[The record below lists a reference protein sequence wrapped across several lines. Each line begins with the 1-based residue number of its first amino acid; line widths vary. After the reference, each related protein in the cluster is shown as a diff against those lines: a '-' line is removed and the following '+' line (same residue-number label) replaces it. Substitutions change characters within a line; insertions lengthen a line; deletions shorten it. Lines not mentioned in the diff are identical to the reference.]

1 MHFHAV
7 VWVDHRN
14 AHVLGFGGGE
24 PSRKLIKSQAA
35 EHIHHKAGSIGS
47 GHVHDDAAYFA
58 AIAEAMT
65 GFHEIL
71 LVGPAQTRT
80 EFHVWLGKHR
90 NELGKK
96 ILGVE
101 PMDHASEGE
110 IIARA
115 RHFFERADRMTP
127 QR

>member
-7 VWVDHRN
+7 VWIDHR
-14 AHVLGFGGGE
+14 ATHVLGFGQDE
-24 PSRKLIKSQAA
+24 PSRNTIKSGAP

-47 GHVHDDAAYFA
+47 GHVHDAPAYFD
-58 AIAEAMT
+58 AIAAHLS

-71 LVGPAQTRT
+71 IVGPAEART
-80 EFHVWLGKHR
+80 EFQAYLARYKPDIAKRVLA
-90 NELGKK
+90 
-96 ILGVE
+96 VE

-110 IIARA
+110 IIDHA
-115 RHFFERADRMTP
+115 RHFFARADRMTP